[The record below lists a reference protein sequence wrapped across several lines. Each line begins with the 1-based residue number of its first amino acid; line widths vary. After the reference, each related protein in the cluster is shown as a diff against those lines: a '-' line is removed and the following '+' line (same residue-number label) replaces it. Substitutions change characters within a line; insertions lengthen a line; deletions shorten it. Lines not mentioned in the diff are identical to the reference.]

1 MMPIASPET
10 SLSLLEQLRAPE
22 AQGAWARLVNIYTPL
37 LHLWLHTAGLQEADR
52 DDLIQRAL
60 EILLRRLPEF
70 EHTGR
75 PGSFRAWLRR
85 IVVNL
90 LREFW
95 RRRPSPDSV
104 SVLNQLEDCQSSLS
118 RLWDKQH
125 DQHVLHGLLELIEPE
140 FPEATWQAFRRV
152 ALDGASARSV
162 AAEMGKTVNAVL
174 IAKSR
179 VLARLRQ
186 EADALID

>member
-1 MMPIASPET
+1 MPISSPET
-10 SLSLLEQLRAPE
+10 SLSLLEQLREPDAPD
-22 AQGAWARLVNIYTPL
+22 AWARLVRIYTPL
-37 LHLWLHTAGLQEADR
+37 LHLWLHTAGLQQADR
-52 DDLIQRAL
+52 DDSIQRAL
-60 EILLRRLPEF
+60 EILLKRLPEF
-70 EHTGR
+70 EHTGQ

-85 IVVNL
+85 IIVNL

-95 RRRPSPDSV
+95 RRRPTPDSG
-104 SVLNQLEDCQSSLS
+104 SVLNQLEDCHSSLS

-186 EADALID
+186 EAEALVD